1 MGGRSHPPPHPVHMI
16 HPSEAARMA
25 AYHRAY
31 GGHHPYAGHRMPPPP
46 MWHPADAA
54 AHLSR
59 AEMGHPDA
67 IVSHAHRTEL
77 REDGPS
83 AKRVRTD
90 TMESAEEAA
99 ASALLMASGMRAS
112 PKPAEQ
118 QGTEQQESPDSVS
131 REPLKK
137 RKKHLDV
144 LRRNQQDSKLTIDP
158 ATGSPCHISPG
169 SASSREGD
177 GHTDEI
183 VTIVTTSSR
192 TFLETSSGS
201 YDTREAKKEDVP
213 HFPSVLHKVLDMPD
227 ARSVL
232 QWLPHG
238 EAWKIVRWDAL
249 RREILPRYF
258 PELCK
263 GEDGS
268 MDSFLGQVR
277 AWGFEE
283 ITDGD
288 DAGAYRHLVSL

>member
-1 MGGRSHPPPHPVHMI
+1 
-16 HPSEAARMA
+16 MA
-25 AYHRAY
+25 AYQHQHAQAY
-31 GGHHPYAGHRMPPPP
+31 GGHPAYHGHHMPPPP

-54 AHLSR
+54 AQLNR
-59 AEMGHPDA
+59 TEMGHPDMV
-67 IVSHAHRTEL
+67 VSHNRHTEL
-77 REDGPS
+77 VGEDSPS
-83 AKRVRTD
+83 AKRIRRTG

-112 PKPAEQ
+112 PKLESS
-118 QGTEQQESPDSVS
+118 GTEQPPESAAEAVS

-137 RKKHLDV
+137 RKHFEV
-144 LRRNQQDSKLTIDP
+144 ETKLDP
-158 ATGSPCHISPG
+158 ATGTPCHVSPG
-169 SASSREGD
+169 SASSQ
-177 GHTDEI
+177 TDES
-183 VTIVTTSSR
+183 VTIVTQSSR
-192 TFLETSSGS
+192 TLFEASSGS
-201 YDTREAKKEDVP
+201 YDTRETKRELA

-232 QWLPHG
+232 QWLPSG

-249 RREILPRYF
+249 RREVLPRYF

-268 MDSFLGQVR
+268 MDAFLRQVR

-288 DAGAYRHLVSL
+288 DAGAYRHLVSLPRRRISG